1 MRREKIDWIHPSYRD
16 LVIEELSGDTGLQHE
31 FLRKMSFLGVKLA
44 ISDSG
49 GPTGSRNFP
58 LMTSPASWQ
67 LLQRRCME
75 LVAEGDKGDLSD
87 LLNALHSA
95 IQQAPEEKNRDNLTS
110 IITPVCRAVREK
122 WNKPDT
128 ALTAS
133 QLEIYSQASL
143 LVSPLPPLPNLD
155 RSWGETEREMRE
167 ELNENEKW
175 KYVEEHYRLQNM
187 VELATVIH
195 ENEPRFLRQIKFPET
210 YIPEIKRLL
219 DLAESDAQGDIIL
232 DSPEDMFSEAE
243 RLNSLAKILTS
254 LASLAPEYRDQLQE
268 LADELQHKASVLEE
282 NAHDLEDSEPEED
295 SARTGRSLAEFSIE
309 DLFSDL

>member
-1 MRREKIDWIHPSYRD
+1 M
-16 LVIEELSGDTGLQHE
+16 
-31 FLRKMSFLGVKLA
+31 
-44 ISDSG
+44 
-49 GPTGSRNFP
+49 
-58 LMTSPASWQ
+58 
-67 LLQRRCME
+67 
-75 LVAEGDKGDLSD
+75 
-87 LLNALHSA
+87 
-95 IQQAPEEKNRDNLTS
+95 
-110 IITPVCRAVREK
+110 
-122 WNKPDT
+122 
-128 ALTAS
+128 
-133 QLEIYSQASL
+133 
-143 LVSPLPPLPNLD
+143 
-155 RSWGETEREMRE
+155 
-167 ELNENEKW
+167 
-175 KYVEEHYRLQNM
+175 
-187 VELATVIH
+187 
-195 ENEPRFLRQIKFPET
+195 RQIKFPET